1 MTQQIDL
8 EALSFEVPEMLEAV
22 RPWIETESPTYDAAA
37 VNRMMDLVTRDFAMA
52 GATVERIPGSQGLG
66 DNVRVRFPHAVAG
79 TPGILVLA
87 HLDTVHPVGTLAQ
100 LPWRIDDDRCYGPG
114 LFDMKGGTFLAFHA
128 MKALQRKGVG
138 TALPVSFL
146 LTCDEE
152 IGSPSTRTLIEREA
166 ARSKYVLVPEP
177 ARRDGGVVTG
187 RYAIGRYR
195 LTATGRPSHA
205 GLRLGEGLSAI
216 REIAHQIIAVDG
228 MTQDES
234 TFSVGV
240 VRGGQWVNCVAT
252 TASIEILN
260 MSKTES
266 ARAEAHAKLA
276 ALKPVDPQIKLTLEA
291 GVQRPLWTTSERDM
305 ALYAMA
311 SGIAAELGFE
321 IPNQYS
327 AGGSDGNFTG
337 ALGVTTLDGLGPRGE
352 GPHTL
357 DEHIIISSLPE
368 RGRLLA
374 GLIARLS

>member
-1 MTQQIDL
+1 MTQQINL

-128 MKALQRKGVG
+128 MKALQRKGVA

-166 ARSKYVLVPEP
+166 VRNKYVLVPEP

-260 MSKTES
+260 MSKTEA

-276 ALKPVDPQIKLTLEA
+276 ALKPADPQIKLTLEA

-321 IPNQYS
+321 IPSQYS

-337 ALGVTTLDGLGPRGE
+337 ALGITTLDGLGPRGE